1 MFEEIAQLSAAVAN
15 FSRKGGRPLLQVNL
29 VTSQEACALLFRS
42 WLFVCRREQT
52 ISVKGYM
59 KSRLVYTLDFS
70 QISLKS
76 LSLVGGKNSSLGELF
91 NTLKSEGVG
100 VLDGFATTADAYC
113 ALLAQ
118 GELEY

>member
-1 MFEEIAQLSAAVAN
+1 
-15 FSRKGGRPLLQVNL
+15 
-29 VTSQEACALLFRS
+29 
-42 WLFVCRREQT
+42 
-52 ISVKGYM
+52 M